1 MTASSDSEADVVRA
15 RPRQLDDSF
24 DNLIAAIPE
33 GLVQAADDFVLDPE
47 FSRDPYT
54 PLLALRDRD
63 GFVVEGHGGIYGD
76 VTLPNLFGHDREK
89 PHFIIMGIEELE
101 RVSMSPKAFVN
112 SGAYGS
118 HVDTLG
124 RIPTLTDGA
133 EHTALRGAYNE
144 VLNHRAMQTRA
155 ETLIGPINE
164 FLLDRLEGKF
174 RRGETVDIPRD
185 LALPLTYK
193 AMSTMIGV
201 PQDRFAEFVKLG
213 ETLFTA
219 PLQPDKGV
227 KASADLLEFY
237 RAEAEKRKVDPQ
249 PDMLSWLLQAEAGGR
264 RFTDVEAAEHARFLL
279 PAGVET
285 TWRQLALMFVAL
297 LGSPEQYRLV
307 VEDPDLVSPAV
318 EEVFRFLPSGFV
330 IPRLAE
336 QDFTVGGVEIP
347 AGSSL
352 IMLEGIANRDPR
364 RWEDPNCFDVR
375 RPFRQHRNFN
385 IGVHA
390 CAGQHL
396 ARLELETVLRE
407 TVRRFPDL
415 KLACSPADIE
425 VRGLQVRTPMRV
437 PVKLS

>member
-1 MTASSDSEADVVRA
+1 MATDANLEADVVQA

-24 DNLIAAIPE
+24 ADLIAAIPE
-33 GLVQAADDFVLDPE
+33 GLVQAPDDFALDPE
-47 FSRDPYT
+47 LSRDPYT
-54 PLLALRDRD
+54 PLLELRDRE
-63 GFVVEGHGGIYGD
+63 GFVVEGKDGVFGG
-76 VTLPNLFGHDREK
+76 VALPNVFGHDRTN
-89 PHFIIMGIEELE
+89 PHFIIMGVEELE

-133 EHTALRGAYNE
+133 EHTLLRGAYNQ
-144 VLNHRAMQTRA
+144 VLNHRAMQARA
-155 ETLIGPINE
+155 DTLIGPINAY
-164 FLLDRLEGKF
+164 LLDRLDGKF
-174 RRGETVDIPRD
+174 RRGEAVDIPRD

-227 KASADLLEFY
+227 KASEDLLEFY
-237 RAEAEKRKVDPQ
+237 RAEAEKRKVSPQ

-264 RFTDVEAAEHARFLL
+264 RFTDLEAAEHARFLL

-297 LGSPEQYRLV
+297 MSNPDQYRLV
-307 VEDPDLVSPAV
+307 VEDPDLVGPTV
-318 EEVFRFLPSGFV
+318 EEVFRFYPSGFV

-336 QDFTVGGVEIP
+336 QTVTIGGVEIA

-364 RWEDPNCFDVR
+364 RWESPDTFDVR
-375 RPFRQHRNFN
+375 RPFYQNRNFN

-415 KLACSPADIE
+415 TLACPPADLE
-425 VRGLQVRTPMRV
+425 VRGFQVRTPMRV
-437 PVKLS
+437 PVTLH